1 MVADLIVWVIVFV
14 ASMALLI
21 KSSDWFTDSAEKV
34 GMALGL
40 PSFLIGVTI
49 VALGTSLPEL
59 ASSVMAVWAGASE
72 IVAANVMGSNIFNI
86 LVVLGFAAV
95 VGKEIVV
102 SWDTMHI
109 DMPFLIGSTIIF
121 AVTVMDGVFGLFDAV
136 ICLAG
141 IAIYL
146 LFTESERKNHL
157 TEMIEKRISRPELK
171 LKTVLILAGS
181 VVLVYIGAR
190 YLVESVIAISGI
202 VGIGTE
208 IIAVTAVAL
217 GTSLP
222 ELTVSAMAARKGKP
236 EIAIGNVLGSNIFNL
251 FLIMGVSGLVG
262 AIMVPA
268 SMITVG
274 LPLLVG
280 ATAMY
285 YFVTHDKEITKWE
298 GWLLVIMY
306 ALFLSVFIAL

>member
-1 MVADLIVWVIVFV
+1 MAVDLIVWIIVFI

-21 KSSDWFTDSAEKV
+21 KSSDWFTEAAERV
-34 GMALGL
+34 GMAMGL

-59 ASSVMAVWAGASE
+59 ASSVMAVLSGASE
-72 IVAANVMGSNIFNI
+72 IVAANVLGSNIFNI
-86 LVVLGFAAV
+86 LVVLGAAAII
-95 VGKEIVV
+95 GKEIVV

-141 IAIYL
+141 IAVYL

-157 TEMIEKRISRPELK
+157 TEMIEKKIARPELK
-171 LKTVLILAGS
+171 VKTMLILAGS
-181 VVLVYIGAR
+181 IVLVYIGAR
-190 YLVESVIAISGI
+190 YLIESVIAISGI
-202 VGIGTE
+202 IGVGTE

-222 ELTVSAMAARKGKP
+222 ELAVSAIAAKKGKA
-236 EIAIGNVLGSNIFNL
+236 EMAVGNVLGSNIFNL
-251 FLIMGVSGLVG
+251 FLIMGAAGLAG
-262 AIMVPA
+262 AIVVPQMML
-268 SMITVG
+268 SLGI
-274 LPLLVG
+274 PLLIG
-280 ATAMY
+280 ATVMY

-306 ALFLSVFIAL
+306 ALFFSVFIGL

>member
-1 MVADLIVWVIVFV
+1 MAAELMVWIVVFV

-21 KSSDWFTDSAEKV
+21 KSSDWFTDSAEIV
-34 GMALGL
+34 GKALGL

-59 ASSVMAVWAGASE
+59 ASSVLAVMAGASE
-72 IVAANVMGSNIFNI
+72 IVAANVIGSNIFNI
-86 LVVLGFAAV
+86 LVVLGGAAII
-95 VGKEIVV
+95 GKEIVV

-109 DMPFLIGSTIIF
+109 DMPFLIGSTVIF

-141 IAIYL
+141 IAVYL

-157 TEMIEKRISRPELK
+157 TEMIEKKVSRPDLK
-171 LKTVLILAGS
+171 IKTVLILAAS
-181 VVLVYIGAR
+181 IVLVYIGAR
-190 YLVESVIAISGI
+190 YLIESVIAISGI
-202 VGIGTE
+202 MGVGTE

-222 ELTVSAMAARKGKP
+222 ELAVSAMAARKGKP
-236 EIAIGNVLGSNIFNL
+236 EIAVGNVLGSNIFNL
-251 FLIMGVSGLVG
+251 FLIMGAAGLVG
-262 AIMVPA
+262 ALAVP
-268 SMITVG
+268 SMMIKIG
-274 LPLLVG
+274 LPLLIG
-280 ATAMY
+280 ATVMY

-306 ALFLSVFIAL
+306 ALFFSVFIGM

>member
-21 KSSDWFTDSAEKV
+21 KSSDWFTDAAEKV

-72 IVAANVMGSNIFNI
+72 IVAANVLGSNIFNI

-95 VGKEIVV
+95 VGKKIVV

-109 DMPFLIGSTIIF
+109 DMPFLVGSAIIF
-121 AVTVMDGVFGLFDAV
+121 AVTIMDGVFGLFDAV
-136 ICLAG
+136 ICLGG
-141 IAIYL
+141 IAVYL

-157 TEMIEKRISRPELK
+157 TEMIEQKISRPELK
-171 LKTVLILAGS
+171 IKTVLILAGS
-181 VVLVYIGAR
+181 MVLVYIGAR

-202 VGIGTE
+202 MGIGAE

-222 ELTVSAMAARKGKP
+222 ELAVSAMAAKKGKP
-236 EIAIGNVLGSNIFNL
+236 EIAIGNVLGSNIFNI

-274 LPLLVG
+274 LPLMIG

-306 ALFLSVFIAL
+306 ALFFSVFIAL